1 MQKKWVFASSIA
13 VLACAVLTTIS
24 ILVSADLVA
33 LILGVSTVLVAGATA
48 TAVHFTAEVPQI
60 RNTRNVNTNS
70 SQNSKPSEKHTESIS
85 HAVEPQSKADFDEL
99 ANTESATTKTADVVE
114 ETHHD
119 EESGL
124 LSASFF
130 PVYLD
135 QRITAARRTLRPVSL
150 VIFELD
156 GLDKNDSHSPS
167 DRNFYISAVG
177 DVVKR
182 TLRESDCAF
191 RIDENI
197 FAAAM
202 DDTTESGAVWAA
214 ERVRGVLHTGALAGR
229 VTVSAGVACY
239 PSHALETED
248 LINCANKALAAAK
261 ARGVDQVE
269 IAAETAAE
277 QQ

>member
-1 MQKKWVFASSIA
+1 MQKKWGYTSAIATFASALISLGSVFVDAAI
-13 VLACAVLTTIS
+13 VS
-24 ILVSADLVA
+24 ILLGALTLTLSAITVTFIKLTPQVS
-33 LILGVSTVLVAGATA
+33 
-48 TAVHFTAEVPQI
+48 QI
-60 RNTRNVNTNS
+60 RNASTSEAAKSEIV
-70 SQNSKPSEKHTESIS
+70 KPSKKHTESIS
-85 HAVEPQSKADFDEL
+85 HAIDSHPNTDIDVK
-99 ANTESATTKTADVVE
+99 ANTESATNAKVE
-114 ETHHD
+114 DLEEPHRD

-124 LSASFF
+124 LSGTFF
-130 PVYLD
+130 PVYLE

-156 GLDKNDSHSPS
+156 GLDKNDSNSPS

-239 PSHALETED
+239 PSHALESED
-248 LINCANKALAAAK
+248 LINCANKALEAAK

-269 IAAETAAE
+269 IATETAVE
-277 QQ
+277 Q

>member
-1 MQKKWVFASSIA
+1 MYKKWGY
-13 VLACAVLTTIS
+13 ACALIS
-24 ILVSADLVA
+24 ILCSLGTVVSIYLSTALVSS
-33 LILGVSTVLVAGATA
+33 ILGTITLVMCCATA
-48 TAVHFTAEVPQI
+48 AVFHTIVFPGSI
-60 RNTRNVNTNS
+60 TRRPLTRAADHAAGGL
-70 SQNSKPSEKHTESIS
+70 QHMEPIS
-85 HAVEPQSKADFDEL
+85 HAVDPSQMSDEDEKAN
-99 ANTESATTKTADVVE
+99 AESATSTTPDVLASP
-114 ETHHD
+114 HRD

-124 LSASFF
+124 LSNSFF
-130 PVYLD
+130 PVYLE

-156 GLDKNDSHSPS
+156 GLDKNDSNSPT

-191 RIDENI
+191 RIEGNI
-197 FAAAM
+197 FAAVM

-239 PSHALETED
+239 PSHALESEI
-248 LINCANKALAAAK
+248 LIDSANKALAGAK

-269 IAAETAAE
+269 IAAE
-277 QQ
+277 Q

>member
-1 MQKKWVFASSIA
+1 MQKKWLYASSISSIVFA
-13 VLACAVLTTIS
+13 QLT
-24 ILVSADLVA
+24 LVA
-33 LILGVSTVLVAGATA
+33 LFVENFLLSISLGIATLIFSAATVAMIYLQSSDNEQKDER
-48 TAVHFTAEVPQI
+48 AEI
-60 RNTRNVNTNS
+60 AKKIAS
-70 SQNSKPSEKHTESIS
+70 SRAPKKHTESIS
-85 HAVEPQSKADFDEL
+85 HAAEKQSTNDFDEK
-99 ANTESATTKTADVVE
+99 ANKESATTSKIE
-114 ETHHD
+114 EIDDTHMD

-124 LSASFF
+124 LSNSFF
-130 PVYLD
+130 PVYLE

-156 GLDKNDSHSPS
+156 GLDKNDSHSPT

-191 RIDENI
+191 RIDANI
-197 FAAAM
+197 FAAVM

-239 PSHALETED
+239 PSHALETAD
-248 LINCANKALAAAK
+248 LIGCANKALEAAK

-269 IAAETAAE
+269 IAAEH
-277 QQ
+277 

>member
-1 MQKKWVFASSIA
+1 MQNKLGFVASG
-13 VLACAVLTTIS
+13 TTIA
-24 ILVSADLVA
+24 LAVSSVITSFIDVKMP
-33 LILGVSTVLVAGATA
+33 STVLAALTLISACVAFTLWALATKQNSTTSEKRVAQKPSTMHKDSIAGAVEHKRSSDNDET
-48 TAVHFTAEVPQI
+48 
-60 RNTRNVNTNS
+60 VNK
-70 SQNSKPSEKHTESIS
+70 Q
-85 HAVEPQSKADFDEL
+85 
-99 ANTESATTKTADVVE
+99 SATSTGVSIE
-114 ETHHD
+114 NNHFD

-124 LSASFF
+124 LSKSFF
-130 PVYLD
+130 PVYLE

-156 GLDKNDSHSPS
+156 GLDKNDSGPSS
-167 DRNFYISAVG
+167 DRDFYISAVG

-191 RIDENI
+191 RVDENI
-197 FAAAM
+197 FAAVM

-239 PSHALETED
+239 PSHCLEPSD
-248 LINCANKALAAAK
+248 LIDSATKALSAAK

-269 IAAETAAE
+269 IAAE
-277 QQ
+277 Q